1 MNPTLQREFWPRV
14 SSSRWRVPLGILLFV
29 LCLVPAVFGVMLAL
43 SRPVISYRV
52 EGGVLHLV
60 GGESLLASRRA
71 IPLSRIEGSEVVALG
86 RGRRVAGTGLPGLC
100 AGHFR
105 YDGLGDVWQV
115 TDCRREVLLL
125 RVAGEG
131 RPVLVSPPDRE
142 AFLAALAAGRDA
154 DLSPPPVSEPRG
166 WRLFKTAMPAVT
178 VPVVAYV
185 AFALLAAPRRL
196 RYRVDGLEL
205 EVQLL
210 LWRKRFS
217 IAGASARR
225 FTPKRAWKWA
235 GTGMPGY
242 FAGVFSVDGAST
254 RVYASTVREEGVL
267 IQGPKRVFVTPE
279 DIPGFLGALS
289 EQGVRVDG

>member
-1 MNPTLQREFWPRV
+1 M
-14 SSSRWRVPLGILLFV
+14 
-29 LCLVPAVFGVMLAL
+29 MLAL
-43 SRPVISYRV
+43 SRPVLSYRV
-52 EGGVLHLV
+52 DGGVLQLV
-60 GGESLLASRRA
+60 GGESLLASRRE
-71 IPLSRIEGSEVVALG
+71 IPLGSIEGSEVVVLG

-100 AGHFR
+100 AGHFS
-105 YDGLGDVWQV
+105 YDGLGDVWQA

-125 RVAGEG
+125 RMAGEE
-131 RPVLVSPPDRE
+131 RPVLVSPPDRD

-154 DLSPPPVSEPRG
+154 DLSPPPVPEPRE
-166 WRLFKTAMPAVT
+166 WRLFKTALPAVA
-178 VPVVAYV
+178 VPGMAYV

-210 LWRKRFS
+210 LVRRRFS
-217 IAGASARR
+217 LAGAAARR
-225 FTPKRAWKWA
+225 YTPKRAWKWA

-242 FAGVFSVDGAST
+242 LAGLFTVDGAST

-267 IQGPKRVFVTPE
+267 LEGAKRVFVTPE
-279 DIPGFLGALS
+279 DIPGFLGALR